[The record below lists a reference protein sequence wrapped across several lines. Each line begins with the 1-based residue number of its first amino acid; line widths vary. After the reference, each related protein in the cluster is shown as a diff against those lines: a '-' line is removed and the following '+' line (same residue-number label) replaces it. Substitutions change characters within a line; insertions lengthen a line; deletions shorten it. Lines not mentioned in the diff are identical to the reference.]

1 MISKHKASFKE
12 FEIPNIHML
21 KGRKEKFHKCH
32 GMSKQSI
39 QNVRETNGRKG
50 PFLYISGSLGKR
62 EKMAVFAYEIP
73 QGLISFLL
81 QIK

>member
-1 MISKHKASFKE
+1 
-12 FEIPNIHML
+12 
-21 KGRKEKFHKCH
+21 
-32 GMSKQSI
+32 MSKQSI
-39 QNVRETNGRKG
+39 QNVREKNGRKG

-62 EKMAVFAYEIP
+62 EKMAVFAFEIP